1 MLERPCISWMESRR
15 KFNRVITVFEKYL
28 KSVLKTRAY
37 KAPAYQIPSLK
48 ERNPYS
54 RSESFNQDPSYR
66 QMGSQKEDHE

>member
-1 MLERPCISWMESRR
+1 MESRR

-48 ERNPYS
+48 VSCHVALEWLPYS
-54 RSESFNQDPSYR
+54 RVDIF
-66 QMGSQKEDHE
+66 